1 MAQNK
6 LGSDRAARGNEME
19 VAYNLRRQA
28 EIFLFEPTVIH

>member
-6 LGSDRAARGNEME
+6 LGSDSAARGNEME

-28 EIFLFEPTVIH
+28 KIFLFESAVTH